1 MRAMEIDDEGL
12 DSTDRKLL
20 AAIIQKFAS
29 GPVGV
34 AALAAVLSEEIE
46 TIEDVYE
53 PFLLR
58 LGFIDRT
65 PQGRIAT
72 DLARAHLSG
81 LGYEIPPPRGT
92 DPGDGRPVG
101 PAGGRRPADR
111 GPPTLRPRR
120 VTARLQ
126 GRAARY
132 EVTSPP
138 PADGSTRART
148 GRLTLTHGVVETPQF
163 MPVGTNATVK
173 ALTPDDI
180 REAGASIILAN
191 TYHLYLRPGH
201 ERIAAARRPASV
213 HGLGR
218 PDPDRLRRLPGR
230 LAR

>member
-34 AALAAVLSEEIE
+34 AALAAVLSEETE

-81 LGYEIPPPRGT
+81 LGLR
-92 DPGDGRPVG
+92 DPAAASHGAGPARAVG
-101 PAGGRRPADR
+101 PAGRRRSAGDGRGVTAARSWAPPRATRSRRRRRPM
-111 GPPTLRPRR
+111 G
-120 VTARLQ
+120 
-126 GRAARY
+126 
-132 EVTSPP
+132 
-138 PADGSTRART
+138 
-148 GRLTLTHGVVETPQF
+148 
-163 MPVGTNATVK
+163 
-173 ALTPDDI
+173 
-180 REAGASIILAN
+180 
-191 TYHLYLRPGH
+191 RPGH
-201 ERIAAARRPASV
+201 
-213 HGLGR
+213 G
-218 PDPDRLRRLPGR
+218 PD
-230 LAR
+230 A